1 MLHCELECVTALPS
15 GRYRLVLRGAES
27 DAIEDW
33 MTIRLTRPTAFRSLE
48 PTAKKDIGLA
58 LALMGTAL
66 AVVGGIVVFIA
77 GMSQM
82 GPGGNPISPAGT
94 IGGLAALTLGAVLT
108 PVARSAKDIQSGK
121 LVEGT

>member
-1 MLHCELECVTALPS
+1 MSPILP
-15 GRYRLVLRGAES
+15 GRLFGGG
-27 DAIEDW
+27 
-33 MTIRLTRPTAFRSLE
+33 P
-48 PTAKKDIGLA
+48 
-58 LALMGTAL
+58 AL